1 MDSVH
6 IEQAA
11 GTQLFQVLYKAS
23 LENLIAGD
31 ILRGK
36 VQSLDQG
43 LLLIKLLDGASFTAE
58 VPRDFPASQGDWIT
72 LEISER
78 QNDRLMAKIISSEH
92 GPADVRASEAV
103 PVEAFIGQKLDS
115 YGIRSSEKLISEVLE
130 LLKAEPGL
138 SPEQASFITANGL
151 ESNQELFGV
160 IQKLSEH
167 EFQMTD
173 NLLAVREGLINGLE
187 KMDAAG
193 RRELLKPLLMQLT
206 VSQKADEIFRQIR
219 QTLPQISEK
228 LSGRLR
234 ESIRQNV
241 HELLNKILLE
251 ETPDGDAIKNLLNN
265 IPEQS
270 ILKPEEIKNILQII
284 DKAIEEMHT
293 KADSNSSGD
302 AGNAADVGKDTDVG
316 KAAEAAKVVN
326 KLFERLV
333 IKAEKGSAEEFD
345 MGEKAKALREALSFS
360 AKVLDRMD
368 DTTREQVLPAL
379 KEAGNALRFFEQAT
393 VYNTFMQMPLKI
405 NGENTTG
412 ELYVMG
418 RKNKRKKP
426 DAGNFTIFISL
437 RTSGLGLVESLIN
450 AADKCVTI
458 NFGVEHQTLV
468 NLIRENHRVLYDGL
482 LKKGYRLADLRCRVI
497 DGRTGLLNASEKAE
511 EILGLHSGVD
521 VKI

>member
-92 GPADVRASEAV
+92 GPADGGASESV